1 MNCTPRTFKGEP
13 GQGAWR
19 HAENHI
25 QRALLCSHLFL
36 ICTCPCSKF
45 KHLVADYSLGVCF
58 PPNWKPVCFY
68 SLPFTPPV
76 LVARLCP
83 TLCNSEDCS
92 PPGSSVPGMS
102 QARILKWVSIPFSR
116 GSPPTQGS
124 NPGLLHCRHIPYHLN
139 HQGSLYF
146 IYHLSHV
153 GSLYTKE
160 TIYCITINFVFER
173 YPAYIYTMY
182 ISVIICNK
190 LSIIPYFIQQLNW
203 QNLAWKVECKAHRS
217 KFCSPS
223 LKRKVHLH
231 HKIAH

>member
-116 GSPPTQGS
+116 GSPPDPGIEPGSPALQAHSLPPEPPGKPLLYLPPEPWGKPLHQGDH
-124 NPGLLHCRHIPYHLN
+124 LLHHN
-139 HQGSLYF
+139 
-146 IYHLSHV
+146 
-153 GSLYTKE
+153 
-160 TIYCITINFVFER
+160 
-173 YPAYIYTMY
+173 
-182 ISVIICNK
+182 
-190 LSIIPYFIQQLNW
+190 
-203 QNLAWKVECKAHRS
+203 
-217 KFCSPS
+217 
-223 LKRKVHLH
+223 
-231 HKIAH
+231 